1 MTDYSKMSD
10 FEINKSVAEHE
21 SVRGFHC
28 ENIGD
33 GSPLRFQ
40 NWKELDYCNNPADAW
55 PIITKRRISLSPFDD
70 FKEDGDYI
78 AAKYKPTR
86 DNTKPAE
93 VEFWCCDKPLRAAM
107 IVFLMMQE
115 TENV

>member
-10 FEINKSVAEHE
+10 IEINNLVFDAIQEAPPALLWGKS
-21 SVRGFHC
+21 R
-28 ENIGD
+28 
-33 GSPLRFQ
+33 RY
-40 NWKELDYCNNPADAW
+40 LDFCNSPADAW

-93 VEFWCCDKPLRAAM
+93 VEFWCCDNPLRAAM

-115 TENV
+115 AGNV

>member
-1 MTDYSKMSD
+1 MKDYSKMSD
-10 FEINKSVAEHE
+10 FEINKDV
-21 SVRGFHC
+21 
-28 ENIGD
+28 
-33 GSPLRFQ
+33 GSAVGYATGIEPCFEVVIINKTGRPF
-40 NWKELDYCNNPADAW
+40 DPCNNPADAW

-93 VEFWCCDKPLRAAM
+93 VEFWCCDNPLRAAM

-115 TENV
+115 AGNV